1 MNENNVS
8 FDLALD
14 FALRENARREMEQ
27 LPRPSELETMYPDM
41 SALDAKLSALLEK
54 MKSHKHRVR
63 PARIIRKALLVAAI
77 AMALFSCLMLA
88 SSDVRNAV
96 VNTIIEWTNRDM
108 GIRFEIQGDPLTAL
122 PDGYGPHYIPEGLVF
137 NDAASATESDG
148 SFYYA
153 YQSEDGS
160 KALDIQ
166 VRILQN
172 GSMTWMDNEHTTY
185 DKITFNGA
193 KAYLGTFQKHKG
205 YVMIWAS
212 DGVENTIYAEGNIS
226 LSDIYKIAENLY

>member
-41 SALDAKLSALLEK
+41 SALDAKLSALLES
-54 MKSHKHRVR
+54 MKSHKRRVR
-63 PARIIRKALLVAAI
+63 PSRIIRKALLVAAI

-88 SSDVRNAV
+88 SSEVRNAV

-122 PDGYGPHYIPEGLVF
+122 PDGYGPHYIPEGFEYDEDSSSSDSSSVFLVYRSG
-137 NDAASATESDG
+137 NDKIVISC
-148 SFYYA
+148 
-153 YQSEDGS
+153 QVSEN
-160 KALDIQ
+160 A
-166 VRILQN
+166 
-172 GSMTWMDNEHTTY
+172 SMTWADNEHTSY
-185 DKITFNGA
+185 DTITFNGVT
-193 KAYLGTFQKHKG
+193 AYLGTFKERDG
-205 YVMIWAS
+205 YTLDWANNGIEYS
-212 DGVENTIYAEGNIS
+212 IYAESANIT
-226 LSDIYKIAENLY
+226 LSEMFDIAENIK